1 MFVFPLSQQIKKIV
15 IKDCFILFYFL
26 THYQKGKPGEHNV
39 LSFFFFFSF
48 CTQMKLLAQQC
59 SHKAIGGISPG
70 Q

>member
-39 LSFFFFFSF
+39 LSFFFFFFLHPNETAGS
-48 CTQMKLLAQQC
+48 TV
-59 SHKAIGGISPG
+59 
-70 Q
+70 